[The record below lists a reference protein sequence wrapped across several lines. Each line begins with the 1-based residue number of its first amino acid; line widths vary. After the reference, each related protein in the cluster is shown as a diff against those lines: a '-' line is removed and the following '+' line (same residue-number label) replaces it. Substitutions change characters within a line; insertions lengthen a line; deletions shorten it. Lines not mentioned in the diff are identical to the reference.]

1 MSDRTVNFQIN
12 IGGNAYKAT
21 TTLNAAVG
29 TLNATAEKTTSLFAK
44 LGDFS
49 LRLNGIFQTFG
60 NVVHTVT
67 STMRSFEDANRSQA
81 EAETKLAQV
90 MRNTMNASTEEY
102 NAILK
107 LTAAQQKLGVVGDE
121 VQLAGAQELGTYVT
135 KQKNLARLLPVM
147 NDMVAQQYGYNA
159 TQESAVSIATMMG
172 KVMDGQVGALS
183 RYGYKFDEAQ
193 EKILKFGTEEQRA
206 AVLAEV
212 VSASVGG
219 VNEALAATPEGKM
232 KQLENAIGDV
242 KERVG
247 SLWMEIK
254 GQLAPSMQ
262 LVVNR
267 INRII
272 DRINA
277 LGGPVN
283 IVRNAV
289 ERVRVAVSN
298 VAIAI
303 RDILPIL
310 AGVAAAIGAV
320 TIAMKWQDIVLTLMI
335 AKEAIQTA
343 AIGAVTV
350 ATKLWGKAQMA
361 LNAILTANPIGLIIA
376 AVAVLV
382 GVIIYLVSHIKGW
395 GTVWKAVVGFC
406 TNSWKAFTSEV
417 SYLWEKVSNGIM
429 IGMDKIKLAWY
440 KFKEA
445 LGLGDSEANREA
457 IDKLSGDVKKRQD
470 QMAAASNNAK
480 KYAKA
485 AADAWKGVDLHW
497 EKTDFAKV
505 KKRVQQKLGITDQS
519 RTSNVTN
526 ENGDTLNST
535 LAQSSETINAG
546 GKNIKNFNITI
557 NDGLISRVENHF
569 ASTDESPESA
579 SDFMSRLRDALLMV
593 VNDVNYAGQ

>member
-12 IGGNAYKAT
+12 IGGNAYSG
-21 TTLNAAVG
+21 V
-29 TLNATAEKTTSLFAK
+29 AK
-44 LGDFS
+44 LDTALGNLNVTADKTSSMFNKFGDLT
-49 LRLNGIFQTFG
+49 LRLNNIFYAVG
-60 NVVHTVT
+60 GVVRSVT
-67 STMRSFEDANRSQA
+67 GTMRSFEEANRSQA

-90 MRNTMNASTEEY
+90 MRNTMNASSEEY

-107 LTAAQQKLGVVGDE
+107 LTAAQQRLGVVGDE

-135 KQKNLARLLPVM
+135 KQKNLAKLIPVM

-159 TQESAVSIATMMG
+159 TQESAVNIATMMG

-206 AVLAEV
+206 ATLADV
-212 VSASVGG
+212 VAASVGG
-219 VNEALAATPEGKM
+219 VNAALADTPEGKM
-232 KQLENAIGDV
+232 KQLENSLGDV

-254 GQLAPSMQ
+254 GQLAPAMQ
-262 LVVNR
+262 GVVNR
-267 INRII
+267 LNRII
-272 DRINA
+272 DRVNA
-277 LGGPVN
+277 LGGPVE
-283 IVRNAV
+283 IVRRAV
-289 ERVRVAVSN
+289 ERVRVAVQN
-298 VAIAI
+298 TATAI
-303 RDILPIL
+303 RDILPII
-310 AGVAAAIGAV
+310 AGVTVAIGAV
-320 TIAMKWQDIVLTLMI
+320 TVAMKWQDIVLSLLI
-335 AKEAIQTA
+335 AKEAIHTA
-343 AIGAVTV
+343 AVNAVTA
-350 ATKLWGKAQMA
+350 ATALWKKMQIG
-361 LNAILTANPIGLIIA
+361 LNAVLTANPIGLVVA
-376 AVAVLV
+376 AIAVLV
-382 GVIIYLVSHIKGW
+382 GVIIWLVSHIKGW
-395 GTVWKAVVGFC
+395 GTVWKAVVEFC

-429 IGMDKIKLAWY
+429 IGMDKIRIAWY
-440 KFKEA
+440 KFKET
-445 LGLGDSEANREA
+445 LGLGDSDANKDA
-457 IDKLSGDVKKRQD
+457 IAKLSADVKRRQE
-470 QMAAASNNAK
+470 QLAKASNEAG
-480 KYAKA
+480 KYARA

-535 LAQSSETINAG
+535 LTESSETINAG

-569 ASTDESPESA
+569 ASTGESPESA